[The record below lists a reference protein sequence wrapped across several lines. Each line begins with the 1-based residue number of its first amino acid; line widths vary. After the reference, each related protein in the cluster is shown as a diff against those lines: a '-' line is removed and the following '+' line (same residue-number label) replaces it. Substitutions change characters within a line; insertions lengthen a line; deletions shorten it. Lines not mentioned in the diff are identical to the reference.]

1 MGLVNT
7 SGTFIKSPRMKI
19 MKNVFLSV
27 LIICVFL
34 GINKSIAQN
43 KIEGLFTNDL
53 NEFVC
58 IDKDSISF
66 CLQNFDAFSS
76 YRIGVGT
83 YLVDKNKIIITNCR
97 SILKETATIRMTT
110 GIPSGVQISLL
121 HLNDEP
127 MKFASIK
134 FSVKDATSIKSYTY
148 NSNEAGMLLVDST
161 EFQNWAGREISI
173 LVSTIGFSFEQKLIL
188 NKGNLYI
195 IKSKFPAKVPFV
207 VPGNTETI
215 DFEIDEKAQRM
226 VNIKNGEQFILQ
238 KAGECHS
245 CLGIF
250 EALFKN

>member
-1 MGLVNT
+1 
-7 SGTFIKSPRMKI
+7 MKI

-53 NEFVC
+53 KEFVC

-83 YLVDKNKIIITNCR
+83 CVVDKNKIFITNCW
-97 SILKETATIRMTT
+97 SVLKETATISMTT
-110 GIPSGVQISLL
+110 GIPSGVQILLL

-134 FSVKDATSIKSYTY
+134 ISEQDSTGTKSYTY
-148 NSNEAGMLLVDST
+148 NSNEAGMLRVDST
-161 EFQNWAGREISI
+161 EFQNWAGRETVI
-173 LVSTIGFSFEQKLIL
+173 LISTIGFSFEQKMIL
-188 NKGNLYI
+188 NKGNLYT
-195 IKSKFPAKVPFV
+195 IKSKFPARFPFV
-207 VPGNTETI
+207 VPVNNETI
-215 DFEIDEKAQRM
+215 DIVIDEKVQRM
-226 VNIKNGEQFILQ
+226 VNIKNGEQSILKKSGDCQ
-238 KAGECHS
+238 S
-245 CLGIF
+245 CLRMF
-250 EALFKN
+250 ETLFKN